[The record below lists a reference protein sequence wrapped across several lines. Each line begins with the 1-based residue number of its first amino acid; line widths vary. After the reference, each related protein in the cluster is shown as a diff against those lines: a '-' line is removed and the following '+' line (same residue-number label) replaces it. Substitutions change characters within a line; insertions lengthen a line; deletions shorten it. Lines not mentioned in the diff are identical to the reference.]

1 MTNMT
6 YVVSNLHGCYQ
17 KFREL
22 LTKLR
27 FKDTDVLYVL
37 GDIVDYGEEP
47 MELIADLSMRYN
59 VYPIVGEHDYRAARM
74 LTGFDRML
82 REGGTPDPEYIAEMT
97 AWAADGGQ
105 VTLDGF
111 RALDA
116 EMREGVL
123 DYLSDLALFEEIQV
137 GGRKYLLVHA
147 GIADFDPDT
156 DLNDYQPEDFI
167 TQSADPQR
175 RYFDDQILIAGHGPT
190 PDHRIMYGDHSIFID
205 CGVAFGGQLGCLCL
219 ETGEEIYV

>member
-97 AWAADGGQ
+97 A
-105 VTLDGF
+105 T
-111 RALDA
+111 
-116 EMREGVL
+116 
-123 DYLSDLALFEEIQV
+123 
-137 GGRKYLLVHA
+137 
-147 GIADFDPDT
+147 
-156 DLNDYQPEDFI
+156 
-167 TQSADPQR
+167 
-175 RYFDDQILIAGHGPT
+175 
-190 PDHRIMYGDHSIFID
+190 RI
-205 CGVAFGGQLGCLCL
+205 
-219 ETGEEIYV
+219 